1 MFRTITSCFRLS
13 DSSDEEP
20 ETWDEDSTLY
30 RAPRAGPL
38 RLVLL
43 SIWALTAFGGC
54 YFARDID
61 ALAGGRPLAYW
72 FAAQG
77 VLIIF
82 IALVVIYATVLNRME
97 ARETRNR
104 IDTDKGHDGCSG
116 RVLSTPD
123 ASSSRQIT

>member
-43 SIWALTAFGGC
+43 SIWALASFGGC

-82 IALVVIYATVLNRME
+82 IALVVIYATVLNRTEAHE
-97 ARETRNR
+97 ARHGDDSDNDRE
-104 IDTDKGHDGCSG
+104 GFLG
-116 RVLSTPD
+116 RVASIPD
-123 ASSSRQIT
+123 ASTSRQMT